1 MKQTEKSLQ
10 LNATVIGEVCIQDA
24 ISLEILRQ
32 KKNAIHPKNMASAIA
47 RSLSRNDNGFVF
59 KMSFGNG
66 GTFLNSSNK
75 IIYRSP
81 NTLGAADLYNQTYEV
96 QVDNNTQGTPPSN
109 SVVPAESPSP
119 AITSVVTITCVLNA
133 DEPAGQAV
141 SSNLTTDSNSPFFF
155 DELGLKT
162 ADGLLL
168 SHLIFNPIEKTAN
181 RAFLIT
187 YTLTIS
193 VS

>member
-1 MKQTEKSLQ
+1 MKQTAQTLQ
-10 LNATVIGEVCIQDA
+10 FNTTVIGEACIQDA
-24 ISLEILRQ
+24 VTLEVLRQ

-59 KMSFGNG
+59 KLSFGNG

-81 NTLGAADLYNQTYEV
+81 NILGAADLYNQTYEV

-109 SVVPAESPSP
+109 SVVPSDSPSP
-119 AITSVVTITCVLNA
+119 AITSVVTITCVLNS

-141 SSNLTTDSNSPFFF
+141 SSNLTTDFNSPFFF